1 VINKNNI
8 PKRFTTS
15 DRQIKK
21 MQLAFEFA
29 EGIDKGLKSEA
40 LTNGLSPTA
49 QLRKILGLPVD
60 MPVKP
65 RLSVTLSEDDRL
77 LLAQRYNIDPDDRAF
92 LRLNIS
98 REVES
103 RYPETSDPEVFDPLR
118 RE

>member
-1 VINKNNI
+1 MSGKKKI

-29 EGIDKGLKSEA
+29 ESIEKGLKAEA
-40 LTNGLSPTA
+40 MQNNLSPTA

-60 MPVKP
+60 MPIKP
-65 RLSVTLSEDDRL
+65 RLSVTLSDADRQ
-77 LLAQRYNIDPDDRAF
+77 LLAERYHIDPDDRAF

-103 RYPETSDPEVFDPLR
+103 RYPKDDNDKKKG
-118 RE
+118 